1 MLSSDTSSLM
11 SQNLSTVDRHITD
24 LHYIENQYA
33 KKLSIKLLKTS
44 IKKDKLF
51 LYFFINL

>member
-1 MLSSDTSSLM
+1 MLSSDTSPLM

-24 LHYIENQYA
+24 LHYIQNQYA

-44 IKKDKLF
+44 IKKDKIF